1 MNGKRKLTV
10 FISTAVLLMGMA
22 GCASVQKKADIV
34 WPLPP
39 EEPKIKFVEVL
50 RSDKDLGKTGV
61 ENALFGEE
69 SKNSLTR
76 PYGCATDAEGR
87 IYATDVGRVFVFDEK
102 NRKLSF
108 IGDEASTG
116 KLAVPL
122 GIAVSHDGKVYV
134 ADSARKRVFVYD
146 SKWDFLTAF
155 GKKGDLESP
164 TGIALDEKRG
174 RLYVANTRK
183 HNVMVYALADGKLLK
198 TIGGRGGDPGKFN
211 YPTNIVLDNEGNI
224 YVTDTGNF
232 RIQVFDPDGKHLRTI
247 GSIGDKPGNFARP
260 KGIALDSEGNLYVVD
275 TEFNNIQVFNKKGDL
290 LIYVGEGGFTP
301 GRFNS
306 PSGIC
311 IDDKDRIIVADGMN
325 GRLQVLQYLGEKWK
339 KTHPGEVTWTPPKTE
354 ATKPTPKAETAKP
367 KPTK

>member
-1 MNGKRKLTV
+1 MIGKRNLAV
-10 FISTAVLLMGMA
+10 FVSTAVLLMGMA
-22 GCASVQKKADIV
+22 GCATVKKKTDIV

-39 EEPKIKFVEVL
+39 DEPKIKFVEVL

-76 PYGCATDAEGR
+76 PYGCATDSEGR

-102 NRKLSF
+102 NKKLSF

-155 GKKGDLESP
+155 GKKGELDTP
-164 TGIALDEKRG
+164 TGVAIDEKRG
-174 RLYVANTRK
+174 KLYVADTKK
-183 HNVMVYALADGKLLK
+183 HDIMVYALADGKLLK
-198 TIGGRGGDPGKFN
+198 TVGGRGEAVGKFN
-211 YPTNIVLDNEGNI
+211 YPTNIVLDKEGNI

-232 RIQVFDPDGKHLRTI
+232 RVQVFDPDWKNIRTV
-247 GSIGDKPGNFARP
+247 GSIGDKPGNFSRP
-260 KGIALDSEGNLYVVD
+260 KGIALDSEENLYVVD

-290 LIYVGEGGFTP
+290 LIFIGEGGFAP

-311 IDDKDRIIVADGMN
+311 IDAEDRIIVADGMN

-339 KTHPGEVTWTPPKTE
+339 KKHPGEVTWT
-354 ATKPTPKAETAKP
+354 APKAEPAKP
-367 KPTK
+367 AEKK